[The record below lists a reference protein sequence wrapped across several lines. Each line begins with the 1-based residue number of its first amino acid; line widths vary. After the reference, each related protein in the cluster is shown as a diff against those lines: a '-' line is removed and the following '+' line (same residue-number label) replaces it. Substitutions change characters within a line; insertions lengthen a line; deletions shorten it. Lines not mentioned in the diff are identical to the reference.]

1 MQQKLMK
8 VYEKELKE
16 EAKKQKEVRH
26 SHSQTHHGR
35 MAYFFLDVWLKANLE
50 LRMSSNI
57 LLPYGLKLGSLSSKL
72 CFLLPFSCYL
82 NVL

>member
-26 SHSQTHHGR
+26 SHSQTHHALNFCEVFIAR
-35 MAYFFLDVWLKANLE
+35 MAYCFPKVWLKANLK

-57 LLPYGLKLGSLSSKL
+57 LLPCGLL
-72 CFLLPFSCYL
+72 
-82 NVL
+82 